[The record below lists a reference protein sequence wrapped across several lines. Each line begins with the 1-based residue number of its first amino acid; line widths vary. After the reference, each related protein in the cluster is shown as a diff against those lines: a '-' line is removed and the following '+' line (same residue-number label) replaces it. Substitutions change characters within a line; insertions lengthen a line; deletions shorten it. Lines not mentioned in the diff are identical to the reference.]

1 MRAHPVGERLDQG
14 GALALPGRLHGLL
27 RHRVAGQHVVA
38 VDPEPGEAEPAGPLV
53 ERDAALLLQ
62 RLGDRPLVVL
72 AVEDDGGVEHR
83 RPDEGLVDVT
93 LAGGAVTEVR
103 DDGLAPFLAGR
114 VPVDGAVALDAHRV
128 AGGVQGLGADHD
140 RVQTE
145 LVLLG
150 RPAAV
155 ADAAV
160 QLEQL
165 DRVDAAAPG
174 HAVLAVGGEHHVVR
188 AQRPAGPDLGGFLA
202 EQRGPDA
209 ELALALQRD
218 RHGVDGADQHQ
229 VPVHAPDVV
238 GGQVQRVVGVVD
250 PLTLRGEQ
258 LDELAR
264 LVWRVW
270 CGLVEC

>member
-1 MRAHPVGERLDQG
+1 
-14 GALALPGRLHGLL
+14 
-27 RHRVAGQHVVA
+27 
-38 VDPEPGEAEPAGPLV
+38 
-53 ERDAALLLQ
+53 
-62 RLGDRPLVVL
+62 
-72 AVEDDGGVEHR
+72 
-83 RPDEGLVDVT
+83 
-93 LAGGAVTEVR
+93 
-103 DDGLAPFLAGR
+103 
-114 VPVDGAVALDAHRV
+114 
-128 AGGVQGLGADHD
+128 VQGLGADHD
-140 RVQTE
+140 RVQVE

-160 QLEQL
+160 QLEQV
-165 DRVDAAAPG
+165 DRVDAPAPG
-174 HAVLAVGGEHHVVR
+174 HAVLAVGGEHHVIG

-209 ELALALQRD
+209 QLALALQRD
-218 RHGVDGADQHQ
+218 RDGIDGADQYQ

-264 LVWRVW
+264 LIGYVWR
-270 CGLVEC
+270 GLVDGWYGGGRGAGFDGHVPLLSRAGTGITSAGRTAEGSRTALSRGGRVRCVPGGDARARVARGTLLT